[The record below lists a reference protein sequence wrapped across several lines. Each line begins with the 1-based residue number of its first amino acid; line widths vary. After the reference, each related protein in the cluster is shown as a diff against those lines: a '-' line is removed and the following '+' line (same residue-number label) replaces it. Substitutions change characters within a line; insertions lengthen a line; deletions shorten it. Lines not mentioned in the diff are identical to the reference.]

1 MKRKAFLFI
10 TTILYTTKSFAIAE
24 FAREYSVDCTTC
36 HTMIPSLNETGKSFL
51 RNGFRFS
58 SEDSPTLKKI
68 ITPKQ
73 NESRPIPFSIIVKG
87 SYDTNSED
95 YQSKIKLYTAGTVTK
110 NISFFG
116 VTKDNLNSN
125 NRGDNQNLFTQKSSR
140 AYIELNLEEDKH
152 QIRAGLISPLT
163 QFGNILKSS
172 ADSGLKGHNSQNEP
186 KHQNKQNS
194 QRGNGYNHQ
203 KYATNNRNS
212 QKKRQNS
219 HYQTPIQNSYIGNI
233 KGIEYS
239 YLLNNKLMA
248 MVSYGKSIEKRE
260 NAQNRMQ
267 QYSSN
272 DNYQFTSGLK
282 YNTDNRVSFG
292 IVYNRFE
299 KMEQDNF
306 SILIPIEKEFD
317 TTQIVS
323 TLVYR
328 DKTKKEDEYYGIENS
343 IIYAITPNDYIR
355 AIVNYGLEDNKNSY
369 GLSLTYSKAYR
380 YMLFHLT
387 GARRDNQDSGE
398 NLLLGSISLM
408 F

>member
-1 MKRKAFLFI
+1 
-10 TTILYTTKSFAIAE
+10 
-24 FAREYSVDCTTC
+24 
-36 HTMIPSLNETGKSFL
+36 
-51 RNGFRFS
+51 
-58 SEDSPTLKKI
+58 
-68 ITPKQ
+68 
-73 NESRPIPFSIIVKG
+73 
-87 SYDTNSED
+87 
-95 YQSKIKLYTAGTVTK
+95 
-110 NISFFG
+110 
-116 VTKDNLNSN
+116 
-125 NRGDNQNLFTQKSSR
+125 
-140 AYIELNLEEDKH
+140 
-152 QIRAGLISPLT
+152 
-163 QFGNILKSS
+163 
-172 ADSGLKGHNSQNEP
+172 
-186 KHQNKQNS
+186 
-194 QRGNGYNHQ
+194 
-203 KYATNNRNS
+203 
-212 QKKRQNS
+212 
-219 HYQTPIQNSYIGNI
+219 
-233 KGIEYS
+233 
-239 YLLNNKLMA
+239 
-248 MVSYGKSIEKRE
+248 
-260 NAQNRMQ
+260 MQ